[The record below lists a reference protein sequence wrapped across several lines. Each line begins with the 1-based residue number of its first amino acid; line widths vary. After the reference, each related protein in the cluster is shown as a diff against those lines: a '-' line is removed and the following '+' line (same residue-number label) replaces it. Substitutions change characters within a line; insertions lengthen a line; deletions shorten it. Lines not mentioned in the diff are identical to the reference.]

1 MRRHKHL
8 HLIVFLAMLL
18 VVMLIVNV
26 ILHVR
31 IYVVYSSGV
40 GPFFFTGLIILTM
53 VALYFK
59 R

>member
-1 MRRHKHL
+1 M
-8 HLIVFLAMLL
+8 IVFLAMLL
-18 VVMLIVNV
+18 VVILIVNV

-40 GPFFFTGLIILTM
+40 GPFFFVGLIILTM